1 MEAKE
6 AKDAMGNSPE
16 IGDRVVVAIST
27 SISNAILALGTI
39 KDLICTKKQVK
50 ADVVMDTNRSG
61 LNVPW
66 HLNVIFSP
74 ISTKIIIIN
83 KCDRLNNTSKELN

>member
-6 AKDAMGNSPE
+6 AKDVMGNSPE
-16 IGDRVVVAIST
+16 IGDRVIIAVST
-27 SISNAILALGTI
+27 STTNATLVLGTI

-50 ADVVMDTNRSG
+50 ADVVMDTART
-61 LNVPW
+61 NVPW

-74 ISTKIIIIN
+74 VSTKVIIIN
-83 KCDRLNNTSKELN
+83 KCNRLNNASNE

>member
-6 AKDAMGNSPE
+6 AQDVMGNSPE
-16 IGDRVVVAIST
+16 IGDRVIVAVST
-27 SISNAILALGTI
+27 STTNATLVLGTI
-39 KDLICTKKQVK
+39 KDLICTKKQVR

-66 HLNVIFSP
+66 HLNILFSP
-74 ISTKIIIIN
+74 ISTKVIIIN
-83 KCDRLNNTSKELN
+83 KCNRLNNTSNE